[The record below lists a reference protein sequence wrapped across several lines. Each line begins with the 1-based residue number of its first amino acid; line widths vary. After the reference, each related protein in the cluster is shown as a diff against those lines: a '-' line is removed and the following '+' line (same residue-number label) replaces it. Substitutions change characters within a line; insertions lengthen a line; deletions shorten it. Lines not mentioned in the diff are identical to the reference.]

1 MNQRYLVGLASCT
14 LVLAACGGGG
24 GGGTSSTSLASP
36 SLASPSSIEGTVPG
50 TRIEAF
56 GDNGSYYVISS
67 TDDGTG
73 EHPFELEL
81 PPGIGFRMVM
91 ITNEGTPERVVTP
104 IAFRDST
111 GKVRSRLALGAGNR
125 IDLGHVPLHMGRNA
139 AAAEDLDGDGVIDS
153 PMVLDDVGAN
163 NPLAQSDY
171 DEDDMDD
178 YNDPDHGG
186 YHYGDTPDP
195 QDHDDDGVPNV
206 YDDDHVA
213 SANDT
218 DGDGLP
224 DRVDA
229 NPRNEENHDN
239 RELEGDCD
247 NDGYHDEDH
256 DHDGF
261 YDDDDDRDGYHDDDL
276 DRDGRH
282 DDDDEASDDDD
293 DRSCGG
299 ASPTPTPG
307 PTPSPTPGLSPTPT
321 PSPTPGLSPT
331 PTPSPTPGLTPT
343 PTPSPTPTPA
353 PTPTPTPT
361 PLAGQALYS
370 ANCSGCHSN
379 PARFA
384 GISAAG
390 IEAAIVEIG
399 SMNSLS
405 VLSAQQ
411 VQAIADY
418 LATL

>member
-1 MNQRYLVGLASCT
+1 MNQRYLIGLASCA

-24 GGGTSSTSLASP
+24 GGGTSSTSLV
-36 SLASPSSIEGTVPG
+36 SPSSILGTVPG

-67 TDDGTG
+67 KDDGTS

-81 PPGIGFRMVM
+81 PPGIGLRMVM
-91 ITNEGTPERVVTP
+91 TTNEGTPEQVVTP

-111 GKVRSRLALGAGNR
+111 GNIRSRLVLGPGKR

-139 AAAEDLDGDGVIDS
+139 AAAEDLDDDGVIDS

-163 NPLAQSDY
+163 NPLAQSDT
-171 DEDDMDD
+171 DGDDVDD

-213 SANDT
+213 SANDS

-224 DRVDA
+224 DSVDA
-229 NPRNEENHDN
+229 NPRNEANHDN
-239 RELEGDCD
+239 HEMEGDCD
-247 NDGYHDEDH
+247 DDGYHDEDH

-261 YDDDDDRDGYHDDDL
+261 YDDDQDRDGYHDDDR
-276 DRDGRH
+276 DQDGRH
-282 DDDDEASDDDD
+282 DDDD
-293 DRSCGG
+293 DRSCTGG

-307 PTPSPTPGLSPTPT
+307 PTPTPDPTPT
-321 PSPTPGLSPT
+321 SGLTSTPSPSPTPG
-331 PTPSPTPGLTPT
+331 PTPSP
-343 PTPSPTPTPA
+343 S
-353 PTPTPTPT
+353 PT

-379 PARFA
+379 PTRFA

-390 IEAAIVEIG
+390 ISAAIAGVG

-405 VLSAQQ
+405 TLSAQQ
-411 VQAIADY
+411 IQAIADY

>member
-1 MNQRYLVGLASCT
+1 MNQRYLVGLASCA
-14 LVLAACGGGG
+14 LILAACGGGG
-24 GGGTSSTSLASP
+24 GGGTPSAS
-36 SLASPSSIEGTVPG
+36 AVSPSSILGTVPG

-67 TDDGTG
+67 TDDGTS

-81 PPGIGFRMVM
+81 PPGIGFHMAM
-91 ITNEGTPERVVTP
+91 TTNEGTPEQVVTP
-104 IAFRDST
+104 IAFRDSA
-111 GKVRSRLALGAGNR
+111 GKVRSRLVLGFGNR
-125 IDLGHVPLHMGRNA
+125 VDLGHVPLHMGRNA
-139 AAAEDLDGDGVIDS
+139 AAAEDLDDDGVIDS

-163 NPLAQSDY
+163 NPLAQSDS
-171 DEDDMDD
+171 DDDDVDD

-224 DRVDA
+224 DSVDA
-229 NPRNEENHDN
+229 NPRNEANHDN
-239 RELEGDCD
+239 HELEGDCD
-247 NDGYHDEDH
+247 DDGYHDEDH

-261 YDDDDDRDGYHDDDL
+261 YDDDDDRDGYHDDDR
-276 DRDGRH
+276 DQDGRH
-282 DDDDEASDDDD
+282 DDDEEEGEDDD
-293 DRSCGG
+293 DRSCDGG
-299 ASPTPTPG
+299 ASPTPIPS
-307 PTPSPTPGLSPTPT
+307 PNPSPTPGLSPTT
-321 PSPTPGLSPT
+321 
-331 PTPSPTPGLTPT
+331 
-343 PTPSPTPTPA
+343 TPTPA
-353 PTPTPTPT
+353 PTPT

-390 IEAAIVEIG
+390 IQAAILGVR

-405 VLSAQQ
+405 TLSAQQ
-411 VQAIADY
+411 VQTIADY

>member
-1 MNQRYLVGLASCT
+1 M
-14 LVLAACGGGG
+14 
-24 GGGTSSTSLASP
+24 
-36 SLASPSSIEGTVPG
+36 
-50 TRIEAF
+50 
-56 GDNGSYYVISS
+56 
-67 TDDGTG
+67 
-73 EHPFELEL
+73 
-81 PPGIGFRMVM
+81 
-91 ITNEGTPERVVTP
+91 VTP
-104 IAFRDST
+104 IAFRDSA
-111 GKVRSRLALGAGNR
+111 GKVRSRLALGSGNR

-139 AAAEDLDGDGVIDS
+139 AAAEDRDDDGVIDS

-163 NPLAQSDY
+163 NPLAQSDT
-171 DEDDMDD
+171 DEDDVDD

-186 YHYGDTPDP
+186 YHYDDTPDP

-213 SANDT
+213 SSNDT

-224 DRVDA
+224 DSVDA

-239 RELEGDCD
+239 HELEGDCD

-261 YDDDDDRDGYHDDDL
+261 YDDDDDRDGYHDDDR
-276 DRDGRH
+276 DQDGRH
-282 DDDDEASDDDD
+282 DDDNDD
-293 DRSCGG
+293 DRSCTGG

-307 PTPSPTPGLSPTPT
+307 
-321 PSPTPGLSPT
+321 
-331 PTPSPTPGLTPT
+331 LT
-343 PTPSPTPTPA
+343 PTPTPA

-361 PLAGQALYS
+361 PTPIAGQALYS
-370 ANCSGCHSN
+370 ANCIGCHSN

-390 IEAAIVEIG
+390 IEAAIVGVG

-405 VLSAQQ
+405 TLSAQQ

>member
-1 MNQRYLVGLASCT
+1 M
-14 LVLAACGGGG
+14 
-24 GGGTSSTSLASP
+24 
-36 SLASPSSIEGTVPG
+36 
-50 TRIEAF
+50 
-56 GDNGSYYVISS
+56 
-67 TDDGTG
+67 
-73 EHPFELEL
+73 
-81 PPGIGFRMVM
+81 
-91 ITNEGTPERVVTP
+91 VTP
-104 IAFRDST
+104 IAFRDSA
-111 GKVRSRLALGAGNR
+111 GKVRSRLALGSGNR

-139 AAAEDLDGDGVIDS
+139 AAAEDRDDDGVIDS

-163 NPLAQSDY
+163 NPLAQSDT
-171 DEDDMDD
+171 DEDDVDD

-186 YHYGDTPDP
+186 YHYDDTPDP

-213 SANDT
+213 SSNDT

-224 DRVDA
+224 DSVDA

-239 RELEGDCD
+239 HELEGDCD

-261 YDDDDDRDGYHDDDL
+261 YDDDDDRDGYHDDDR
-276 DRDGRH
+276 DQDGRH
-282 DDDDEASDDDD
+282 DDDGEKGEDDDDNDD
-293 DRSCGG
+293 DRSCTGG

-307 PTPSPTPGLSPTPT
+307 PTPSPTPGLTPTPT
-321 PSPTPGLSPT
+321 
-331 PTPSPTPGLTPT
+331 PTPGLT
-343 PTPSPTPTPA
+343 PTPTPA

-361 PLAGQALYS
+361 PTPIAGQALYS
-370 ANCSGCHSN
+370 ANCIGCHSN

-390 IEAAIVEIG
+390 IEAAIVGVG

-405 VLSAQQ
+405 TLSAQQ